1 MTHTLGNTLSHAK
14 KSQRLKIINSHNITS
29 DNNDK
34 NKNNKI
40 IIIIIKIAFLQIH
53 NSKLY

>member
-34 NKNNKI
+34 NKNNNNNNNK
-40 IIIIIKIAFLQIH
+40 
-53 NSKLY
+53 NSVSSNS